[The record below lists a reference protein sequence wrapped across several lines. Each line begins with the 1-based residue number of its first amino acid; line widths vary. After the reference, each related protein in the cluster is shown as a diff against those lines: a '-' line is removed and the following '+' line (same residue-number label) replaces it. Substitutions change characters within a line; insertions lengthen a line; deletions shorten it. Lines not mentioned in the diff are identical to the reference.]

1 MNTDVTNANGSR
13 FRVLMTQAG
22 DKKREGV
29 RYTELG
35 RRVFSDDTFVLTS
48 FCMSVDLGV
57 AVHSRYIEQ
66 KRLTKHQIKAVNRTR
81 GAN

>member
-13 FRVLMTQAG
+13 FRVLMTPTS

-35 RRVFSDDTFVLTS
+35 RCVFSDDTFVHTS
-48 FCMSVDLGV
+48 FCMSVEWGA
-57 AVHSRYIEQ
+57 AVHGRYMEQ
-66 KRLTKHQIKAVNRTR
+66 KRLTKHQIKTVNRTH